1 MKQAADGKVFA
12 KLVESL
18 HGGHGL
24 QDFGFDAFFRPGLA
38 RSRARPDAVATCRT
52 KAPLRL
58 RHGRSVRRGRRVEC
72 RAHGGFRSRS
82 SPLAGAAGK
91 HLASLKGEKPSTSM
105 RPQAR
110 CTMRGDFGS
119 AWPISAS
126 GNKKGKPG
134 HCDRSFPRNA
144 LSLVFFARIDRRRA
158 HESGNSRARLR
169 QAKISS
175 GCCPNITPAP
185 GSELCSRIAN
195 AVAGD
200 VSPASPFHVMVP
212 SRFASRRVREMKGN
226 KA

>member
-38 RSRARPDAVATCRT
+38 RSRARRDAVATCRT

-58 RHGRSVRRGRRVEC
+58 RHGRSVRRGRRAEC
-72 RAHGGFRSRS
+72 RAHGGFRCPTRGRRRET
-82 SPLAGAAGK
+82 PGVLEG
-91 HLASLKGEKPSTSM
+91 GEAPSTSM

-134 HCDRSFPRNA
+134 HCDRSFPVMRFP
-144 LSLVFFARIDRRRA
+144 SCFSR
-158 HESGNSRARLR
+158 ESTEGEPMSRAIVG
-169 QAKISS
+169 Q
-175 GCCPNITPAP
+175 GC
-185 GSELCSRIAN
+185 G
-195 AVAGD
+195 
-200 VSPASPFHVMVP
+200 
-212 SRFASRRVREMKGN
+212 RRK
-226 KA
+226 